1 MRHVLLT
8 FLLAT
13 CASPA
18 WSMVYV
24 VTRTDDPDPAA
35 TCVQLGGCGLSLRQA
50 VLAANKRPGADL
62 IVLGR
67 AVYTLTRTTSATT
80 LDGRSGPLWVTDTL
94 EVVGDSAA
102 RTRIRWSASTLP
114 HQTLPHRHQVWAAT
128 EPDASLAL
136 ANLTV
141 SHGQGTLGGCIL
153 RSGAGY
159 LSLQDAVVE
168 LCSAQSGG
176 AIYLRGVNTGSHT
189 LSLNNTELRNNQA
202 SLDGGAVVLVQSA
215 TVIANGVTLRGNS
228 ALRNGGAF
236 AASPMITQVLSY
248 PINIVWRSGGAG
260 TLFADN
266 SAVGDGGAIALNT
279 PGFANFY
286 AVSGTP
292 MLRFAGNV
300 AGNLGGAVAAKREPF
315 PGSPSSSETRL
326 ILERASFESNAA
338 SQGGA
343 VALLG
348 TAALI
353 TRNEFKSNA
362 ALSGNGGAV
371 FADYSQS
378 SLSQRVDV
386 TIRQSSFR
394 HNSASSLGGALANE
408 CQQFNVRNSAFH
420 ANSAAQGEA
429 ISSAGSAF
437 LGHVTTA
444 GHAVSAGAAPATIH
458 KRFHTLCGAQS
469 LSLANSLLS
478 DADGCLAQ
486 HGLVTSL
493 GGNAFGAGGSSCGAL
508 PGLDLSGNSSLHQ
521 LSLGTF
527 GGEFEVLG
535 WNTDGQSRPQVNF
548 ALGRYCD
555 AEDIRGLPR
564 ADGACDSGAFEQ
576 QP

>member
-1 MRHVLLT
+1 MRQ
-8 FLLAT
+8 FLFAFMLA
-13 CASPA
+13 ASATPA

-35 TCVQLGGCGLSLRQA
+35 GCVQLGGCGLSLRQA
-50 VLAANKRPGADL
+50 VLAANKRPGADV

-67 AVYTLTRTTSATT
+67 AVYLLTRTTTATT
-80 LDGRSGPLWVTDTL
+80 LDGRSGPLLVTDTL

-102 RTRIRWSASTLP
+102 RTRIRWAASTLP
-114 HQTLPHRHQVWAAT
+114 HQTVLHRHQVWTAT
-128 EPDASLAL
+128 EPNASLAL

-159 LSLQDAVVE
+159 LSLHDAVVE

-176 AIYLRGVNTGSHT
+176 AIYLRGMNPGSYT

-202 SLDGGAVVLVQSA
+202 SLDGGAIQLVQSA
-215 TVIANGVTLRGNS
+215 TVIANGLTLQGNS

-248 PINIVWRSGGAG
+248 PINIVWRSEGAG

-266 SAVGDGGAIALNT
+266 SAGEDGGAIALNT

-292 MLRFAGNV
+292 MLRLIGNV
-300 AGNLGGAVAAKREPF
+300 AGNLGGALIAQRVPF
-315 PGSPSSSETRL
+315 PGAPPSNGTRL
-326 ILERASFESNAA
+326 TLERVSIESNTA

-353 TRNEFKSNA
+353 TRSEFRANA
-362 ALSGNGGAV
+362 ALLGNGGAV

-378 SLSQRVDV
+378 PLSERADV
-386 TIRQSSFR
+386 TIRQSSFQ
-394 HNSASSLGGALANE
+394 HNSASNLGGALANE
-408 CQQFNVRNSAFH
+408 CQQFNVRNSAFY

-429 ISSAGSAF
+429 ISSSGSTLLAN
-437 LGHVTTA
+437 VTTA
-444 GHAVSAGAAPATIH
+444 GHALSVGGGPSTIH

-486 HGLVTSL
+486 QGAVTSL
-493 GGNAFGAGGSSCGAL
+493 GGNVLGTGGGSCGAL
-508 PGLDLSGNSSLHQ
+508 SGLDLSGSSSLHQ
-521 LSLGTF
+521 LSLGSF

-535 WNTDGQSRPQVNF
+535 WNTDGQFRPQVDF
-548 ALGRYCD
+548 ALGAYCD

-564 ADGACDSGAFEQ
+564 ADGACDAGAFEQ